1 MPLTIER
8 LSTDNLDQFLDY
20 FDHRA
25 FLNDEDWAGCYCQ
38 LYLAVP
44 GTPEE
49 EVFGPGKARQGACDK
64 VASGKMDGYLGYKDG
79 KVVGWCAAG
88 SSMLY
93 PALPDAEETLARVL
107 CFNIDPDHRQM
118 GIAGELLD
126 LIIEDLIDRGFAAV
140 EAAPSTASA
149 SARSFQGTVPMFK
162 DRGFEQVREI
172 NENQV
177 LMRRHFD

>member
-1 MPLTIER
+1 MALTIKR
-8 LSTDNLDQFLDY
+8 LTSNTLHEFLDY

-38 LYLAVP
+38 MDLAPP

-49 EVFGPGKARQGACDK
+49 EVFGPGKARAGACDK

-93 PALPDAEETLARVL
+93 PGLPDAAETLARVL
-107 CFNIDPDHRQM
+107 CFNIDPDHRQQ
-118 GIAGELLD
+118 GLAGELLD
-126 LIIEDLIDRGFAAV
+126 LILQDLMKRGFAAV
-140 EAAPSTASA
+140 EAAPSTEAT
-149 SARSFQGTVPMFK
+149 SARSFQGTVPMFSQ
-162 DRGFEQVREI
+162 RGFEKVMAV
-172 NENQV
+172 NENQI
-177 LMRRHFD
+177 LMRLNFD

>member
-1 MPLTIER
+1 MTLSINR
-8 LSTDNLDQFLDY
+8 LSTETLDEFLDY

-38 LYLAVP
+38 LYLTPP

-49 EVFGPGKARQGACDK
+49 EVFGPGKARAGACDK
-64 VASGKMDGYLGYKDG
+64 VATGKMDGYLGYQNG
-79 KVVGWCAAG
+79 KVIAWCAAG

-93 PALPDAEETLARVL
+93 PALPDAEDTLARVL
-107 CFNIDPDHRQM
+107 CFNIDPDHRQQ

-126 LIIEDLIDRGFAAV
+126 LILQDLVDRGFTAV
-140 EAAPSTASA
+140 EAAPSTEVANS
-149 SARSFQGTVPMFK
+149 RSFQGTVSMFEE
-162 DRGFEQVREI
+162 RGFEKVTEI
-172 NENQV
+172 NTNQV